1 MPEKLLNL
9 KELSAY
15 LDIQEEDLKRLVD
28 EHIIPAYEIGGS
40 FLRFR
45 KEQIDAI
52 KDEILSRTPYITPT
66 YRVKL
71 DMAKKQARIE
81 STETIGDR
89 ILDFIYFSDF
99 YLFSALLIAFM
110 IYVIIKM

>member
-15 LDIQEEDLKRLVD
+15 LNIQEEDLKKMVD
-28 EHIIPAYEIGGS
+28 ERIIPSYKIGGS

-71 DMAKKQARIE
+71 DIAKKEARIE
-81 STETIGDR
+81 STETISDR

-99 YLFSALLIAFM
+99 YIFSALLIAFM
-110 IYVIIKM
+110 IYVIIKL

>member
-9 KELSAY
+9 KQLSAY
-15 LDIQEEDLKRLVD
+15 LNIREEDLKRLAD
-28 EHIIPAYEIGGS
+28 ERVIPSYKIGGY

-71 DMAKKQARIE
+71 DIAKKEARIE
-81 STETIGDR
+81 STETISDR
-89 ILDFIYFSDF
+89 VLDFIYFSDF

-110 IYVIIKM
+110 LYVIIKM